1 MSFRLSRDLRIV
13 IAAKAVSLLGDE
25 VATVA
30 LVLRLQSEGARAGA
44 VAALLIANLAPIVL
58 LTGVVGQ
65 LVDRRDNRGLLLVS
79 SAAQAV
85 VCVALACTCGTAVPL
100 VLVALLGVGQAVN
113 GATWAALL
121 PTLAAPENL
130 GRAVSRSQAATT
142 LAGIA
147 APGLSALLVAAYGA
161 TVPLL
166 VDAATF
172 VVVAV
177 AALAL
182 RTSRVPVPAGD
193 EGREHGGLAIVW
205 GNPLLRSTVALLGLF
220 ILLGGMVNVVEVFL
234 VRVTLGAST
243 VWFGLAGAGF
253 ALGLVAGALA
263 AGRIESAAGHA
274 RWFVLA
280 CAGLGLGLVGMGLA
294 PDAAVLLV
302 VGSGAGAANGALN
315 VCTGALVM
323 GTARPEERGR
333 VAAVLGAVVS
343 GTQLAAYAVG
353 GALATSVSPRGIFV
367 GAGALGLLAP
377 LALGA
382 KVVRASEQTLD
393 VTAKTGSEEPAG
405 TRRQQ

>member
-1 MSFRLSRDLRIV
+1 MSFRSSQDLRIV
-13 IAAKAVSLLGDE
+13 IGAKAISLLGDE
-25 VATVA
+25 VATIA
-30 LVLRLQSEGARAGA
+30 LVLRLQAEGAGATA

-58 LTGVVGQ
+58 LTGVVGR
-65 LVDRRDNRGLLLVS
+65 LVDRRDNRSLLLAS
-79 SAAQAV
+79 STAQAV
-85 VCVALACTCGTAVPL
+85 VCVALACTSGTLVPL

-113 GATWAALL
+113 GATWQALL
-121 PTLAAPENL
+121 PTLVSPQDL

-147 APGLSALLVAAYGA
+147 APALSGFLVAWYGA

-166 VDAATF
+166 VDAGTF
-172 VVVAV
+172 VVVTG

-182 RTSRVPVPAGD
+182 HTRRLPQLAVGET
-193 EGREHGGLAIVW
+193 RERGGLAIVW

-243 VWFGLAGAGF
+243 VWFGLAGAGY

-294 PDAAVLLV
+294 PDVRVLLV
-302 VGSGAGAANGALN
+302 VGAAAGTANGVLN

-323 GTARPEERGR
+323 GTALPEQRGR
-333 VAAVLGAVVS
+333 VGAVLGGVVS
-343 GTQLAAYAVG
+343 ATQLAAYAVG
-353 GALATSVSPRGIFV
+353 GALAGSISPRLVFV
-367 GAGALGLLAP
+367 GAGILGLVAP
-377 LALGA
+377 AVLGA
-382 KVVRASEQTLD
+382 TVVRAARRSS
-393 VTAKTGSEEPAG
+393 APAHPVA
-405 TRRQQ
+405 TP

>member
-1 MSFRLSRDLRIV
+1 MSFRSSRDLRIV

-30 LVLRLQSEGARAGA
+30 LVLRLQSEGAGAGA

-58 LTGVVGQ
+58 LTGVVGR
-65 LVDRRDNRGLLLVS
+65 LVDRRDNRSLLLVS

-85 VCVALACTCGTAVPL
+85 VCAALAFTTGTAVPL
-100 VLVALLGVGQAVN
+100 ALVALLGVGQAVN
-113 GATWAALL
+113 GATWQALL
-121 PTLAAPENL
+121 PTLVSAQDL

-147 APGLSALLVAAYGA
+147 APALSGLLVAAYGA

-166 VDAATF
+166 VDAGTF
-172 VVVAV
+172 VVVTG

-182 RTSRVPVPAGD
+182 HTRRVPGPVGQDDD
-193 EGREHGGLAIVW
+193 ERGGLAIVW
-205 GNPLLRSTVALLGLF
+205 HNPLLRSTVALLGLF

-243 VWFGLAGAGF
+243 VWYGLSGAAY

-280 CAGLGLGLVGMGLA
+280 CAGLGLGLVGIGLT
-294 PDAAVLLV
+294 PGVAVLLV
-302 VGSGAGAANGALN
+302 VGAAAGAANGVLN

-323 GTARPEERGR
+323 GTARPDQRGR
-333 VAAVLGAVVS
+333 VGAVLGGVVS

-353 GALATSVSPRGIFV
+353 GALASSVSPRVIFV
-367 GAGALGLLAP
+367 GAGVLGLLAP
-377 LALGA
+377 VVLGGT
-382 KVVRASEQTLD
+382 VVRAARRAAAPAD
-393 VTAKTGSEEPAG
+393 VAVA
-405 TRRQQ
+405 R